1 MKYIYDKDIIRE
13 LNKAFLDYGFE
24 KIYEEINS
32 NGIMR
37 LYTDETLFEGFTL
50 SIKLDYNGIIATLI
64 ADEQVLYVDTLEMDI
79 IKMFAM
85 DRINLT
91 CIIDIIIE
99 VIYNFL
105 NDLETI
111 RLKALR
117 GEFNEWI

>member
-13 LNKAFLDYGFE
+13 LNINLLDYGFE
-24 KIYEEINS
+24 KLYEEVNS

-37 LYTDETLFEGFTL
+37 IYKDETLFEGFTL
-50 SIKLDYNGIIATLI
+50 SIKLDFNGINAKLI
-64 ADEQVLYVDTLEMDI
+64 ADDNIIFADELGMDI

-99 VIYNFL
+99 VISNFL
-105 NDLETI
+105 TDLEDL
-111 RLKALR
+111 RERALR
-117 GEFNEWI
+117 GEFNE